1 MKINIKLAVLSDLSK
16 IICIKNSLV
25 ENMNNKGNYQWNN
38 CYPTKEIILKDI
50 TDNVLYVAISEKTND
65 ICGFITISTKPN
77 KNYDIIYDMSI
88 NSIIIYRLA
97 VACEF
102 QKKGIATSLLNHAEI
117 IAKKMNINRIRLD
130 TSIYNKE
137 SNNLYKKLGYTL
149 VKTLKKEREIIDYN
163 GELKI
168 ISYDGTYY
176 EKIIK

>member
-1 MKINIKLAVLSDLSK
+1 MKIIIKRALLSDLSK
-16 IICIKNSLV
+16 IEDIKNKII
-25 ENMNNKGNYQWNN
+25 NDMNNKGNYQWNN
-38 CYPTKEIILKDI
+38 CYPTKEIFLKDI

-88 NSIIIYRLA
+88 NSIVIYRLA

-117 IAKKMNINRIRLD
+117 IAKKMNINSIRID
-130 TSIYNKE
+130 SSVNNKE

-149 VKTLKKEREIIDYN
+149 VKTFKKQRNMIDYN
-163 GELKI
+163 GELKM

-176 EKIIK
+176 EKKIK